1 LRGSAHTSFVSAHLE
16 AHDHN
21 IALRNEQYNTI
32 LSSLVFRGDPL
43 LRNVA
48 VQPHHTSHLFVM
60 GDLNYRIERLPGPY
74 PRETGEL
81 VALERERAA
90 LVALDTLKREQA
102 AGRVFGGMREGDL
115 TRFAPTYKRI
125 VGQVEGYS
133 QCVEAKQT

>member
-1 LRGSAHTSFVSAHLE
+1 
-16 AHDHN
+16 
-21 IALRNEQYNTI
+21 
-32 LSSLVFRGDPL
+32 
-43 LRNVA
+43 
-48 VQPHHTSHLFVM
+48 M

-90 LVALDTLKREQA
+90 LVALDTLKHEQA

-133 QCVEAKQT
+133 QCVEPKQT